1 MRAFILTAPRQAEV
15 RQIPEPVAAPGEVV
29 VDVERV
35 GVCGTDVEFYTGE
48 MQYLHDG
55 HASYPM
61 LLGHEWMGRVREVG
75 AGVDPGWIGRRVTAD
90 TMLGC
95 QQCSRCDQGLQHV
108 CANRTEIGVRGGRPG
123 ALAERIAVPAWS
135 LHALPDSIDDT
146 VGALIEPGGNALRS
160 LEASQARVGDRLLVI
175 GPGTIGLL
183 VAMLARARGVDVHLL
198 GSSQRSL
205 DFAAAIG
212 FEQGWTSQTLP
223 DVEFDAV
230 VDASNDP
237 GSPARAID
245 LVTPGKRVVYIGI
258 AGVPSAVDARRLVFG
273 DVTAVG
279 ILSASPGMARVIDHF
294 AKGEVDPRP
303 LVAETISLD
312 GLADVLDG
320 RRPPGA
326 GPGPK
331 IHIDPRAGG

>member
-1 MRAFILTAPRQAEV
+1 MRAFIVTGPGRAEV
-15 RQIPEPVAAPGEVV
+15 QDIPEPVAIPGEVV
-29 VDVERV
+29 IDVDRV

-75 AGVDPGWIGRRVTAD
+75 DGVDPSWVGRRVTAD

-95 QQCSRCDQGLQHV
+95 QQCARCAQGLQHV
-108 CANRTEIGVRGGRPG
+108 CAGRTEIGVRGGRPG

-135 LHALPDSIDDT
+135 VHALPDSIDDT

-160 LEASQARVGDRLLVI
+160 LDAAEVTTGDRLLVI

-205 DFAAAIG
+205 AFAASIG
-212 FEQGWTSQTLP
+212 FEQGWTDQTLP

-230 VDASNDP
+230 IDASNDP

-245 LVTPGKRVVYIGI
+245 LVMPGKRVVYIGI
-258 AGVPSAVDARRLVFG
+258 AGEPSAIDSRRLVFN

-279 ILSASPGMARVIDHF
+279 ILSASPGLPRAIEQF
-294 AKGEVDPRP
+294 ASGSVDPRP
-303 LVAETISLD
+303 LVAATIGLD
-312 GLADVLDG
+312 SLADVLAG
-320 RRPPGA
+320 RRPPDA

-331 IHIDPRAGG
+331 VHVDPRVRT

>member
-1 MRAFILTAPRQAEV
+1 MRAFIVTGPGQAGV
-15 RQIPEPVAAPGEVV
+15 QDIPEPTAVPGDMVI
-29 VDVERV
+29 DVERV
-35 GVCGTDVEFYTGE
+35 GVCGTDVEFFTGH

-75 AGVDPGWIGRRVTAD
+75 EGVDPAWIGRRVTAD

-95 QQCSRCDQGLQHV
+95 QACDRCAAGLQHV

-135 LHALPDSIDDT
+135 VHALPDAIDDT

-160 LEASQARVGDRLLVI
+160 LEASQVLPGDRLLVI

-205 DFAAAIG
+205 DFAASIG
-212 FEQGWTSQTLP
+212 FEQGWTSRTLP
-223 DVEFDAV
+223 GMEFDAV
-230 VDASNDP
+230 IDASNDP

-245 LVTPGKRVVYIGI
+245 LVMPGKRVVYIGI
-258 AGVPSAVDARRLVFG
+258 AGEPSAIDSRRLVFN
-273 DVTAVG
+273 DITAVG
-279 ILSASPGMARVIDHF
+279 ILSASPGLARAVEQF
-294 AKGEVDPRP
+294 ASGQVDPRC
-303 LVAETISLD
+303 LVAATIGLE
-312 GLADVLDG
+312 GLADVLG
-320 RRPPGA
+320 GQRPAGA

-331 IHIDPRAGG
+331 VHVDPRMPG